1 MNAANALSRLKRMD
15 SRSVKSLPISGDHP
29 AYVVAEAGEKY
40 LSLLGA
46 ARDVAS
52 QIARTP
58 HGGLIGAADYIY
70 RASRELLAAV
80 PPPDGAPLSPGD
92 AIFECLHRL
101 LAVWPDIAAHRIEGE
116 QVFSGDP
123 GLWKRAMTE
132 WPMGG
137 FARMAA
143 DFMIEHDLLGGKVL
157 ELGAGVGSCSAL
169 VASHV
174 TDQFVRTDLQPF
186 LLRRQKIAGTVERDD
201 FNEKGRWRNLD
212 TIFSVNALHCAK
224 DKVATLR
231 HLFEMLRAGGIVVLG
246 EGRPHTDDGGTP
258 WALNPFF
265 GLFRGW
271 WDIGGFVPREGW
283 LAAFKQA
290 GFSGAGYAVR
300 RAGDHDLG
308 GAVWA
313 VK

>member
-1 MNAANALSRLKRMD
+1 MKPIP
-15 SRSVKSLPISGDHP
+15 SVNDHP
-29 AYVVAEAGEKY
+29 AYTVEEPGDKY

-46 ARDVAS
+46 ARAVAS
-52 QIARTP
+52 QIVRTKSD
-58 HGGLIGAADYIY
+58 GLAGAAAYIH
-70 RASRELLAAV
+70 RASQELVAAV
-80 PPPDGAPLSPGD
+80 PEQDREPAVTDGAM
-92 AIFECLHRL
+92 FECLQRL
-101 LAVWPDIAAHRIEGE
+101 LVVWPDIAARRTEGE
-116 QVFSGDP
+116 QVFSAEP
-123 GLWKRAMTE
+123 ALWKRAMTE

-157 ELGAGVGSCSAL
+157 ELGAGVGSCSTL

-174 TDQFVRTDLQPF
+174 NDQFVRTDLQPF
-186 LLRRQKIAGTVERDD
+186 LLRRQKIAGTIERYD
-201 FNEKGRWRNLD
+201 FNEKGRWQNLD
-212 TIFSVNALHCAK
+212 AIFSVNALHCAK

-231 HLFEMLRAGGIVVLG
+231 HLFEMLREGGVVVLG
-246 EGRPHTDDGGTP
+246 EGRPHTDEMGTP

-308 GAVWA
+308 GAIWA

>member
-1 MNAANALSRLKRMD
+1 MD
-15 SRSVKSLPISGDHP
+15 SRSVKSLPIADDRP

-52 QIARTP
+52 QIVRTP
-58 HGGLIGAADYIY
+58 HGALTGAAEYIH
-70 RASRELLAAV
+70 RASRELAAIPSTDG
-80 PPPDGAPLSPGD
+80 PPLPPGD
-92 AIFECLHRL
+92 AIFECLRRL

-169 VASHV
+169 VAGHV

-186 LLRRQKIAGTVERDD
+186 LLRRQKIAGTVERYD

-231 HLFEMLRAGGIVVLG
+231 HLFEMLRAGGVVVLG
-246 EGRPHTDDGGTP
+246 EGRPHTDDRRTP

-290 GFSGAGYAVR
+290 GFSGAGYAAR

-308 GAVWA
+308 GAIWA

>member
-1 MNAANALSRLKRMD
+1 MD
-15 SRSVKSLPISGDHP
+15 SRSVKSLPIAGDRP
-29 AYVVAEAGEKY
+29 AYVIAEASEKY

-52 QIARTP
+52 QIARAPRGT
-58 HGGLIGAADYIY
+58 LTGAADYIH
-70 RASRELLAAV
+70 RASQELAAI
-80 PPPDGAPLSPGD
+80 PPPDAPPLPPGD
-92 AIFECLHRL
+92 AIFQCLKRL

-123 GLWKRAMTE
+123 GLWKRVMTE
-132 WPMGG
+132 WPMGD
-137 FARMAA
+137 FARMTA
-143 DFMIEHDLLGGKVL
+143 DFMI

-169 VASHV
+169 VAGHV

-186 LLRRQKIAGTVERDD
+186 LLRRQKIAGTVERYD
-201 FNEKGRWRNLD
+201 FNENGRWRNLD

-231 HLFEMLRAGGIVVLG
+231 HLFEMLCAGGVVVLG
-246 EGRPHTDDGGTP
+246 EGRPHTDDRGTP

-283 LAAFKQA
+283 LAAFRQA

-308 GAVWA
+308 GAIWA